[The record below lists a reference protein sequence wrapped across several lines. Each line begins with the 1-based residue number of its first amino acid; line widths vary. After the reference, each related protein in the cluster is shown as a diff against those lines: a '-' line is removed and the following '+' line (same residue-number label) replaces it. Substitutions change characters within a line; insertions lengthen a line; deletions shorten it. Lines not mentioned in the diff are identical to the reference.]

1 MLGILSLL
9 EVAMTFMAS
18 ISKITLNSNTYEFK
32 EAKDP
37 IVIKTFESP
46 PFSKEYMYGM
56 HTFEINE
63 VGPDG
68 YKAVGIVHNDTTGV
82 VFPCNVV
89 FSESGG
95 KTSFTYWAFNP
106 TGMEYPGNETFTIR
120 IMILYVRT

>member
-89 FSESGG
+89 FFRKWWKNIIHLLGVQSDWNGVS
-95 KTSFTYWAFNP
+95 
-106 TGMEYPGNETFTIR
+106 R
-120 IMILYVRT
+120 